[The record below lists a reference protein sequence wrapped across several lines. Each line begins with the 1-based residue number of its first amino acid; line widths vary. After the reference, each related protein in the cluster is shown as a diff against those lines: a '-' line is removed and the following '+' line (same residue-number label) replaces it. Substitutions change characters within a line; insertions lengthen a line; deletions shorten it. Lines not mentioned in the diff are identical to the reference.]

1 MRLGLKQHC
10 LRSIPL
16 GLTTLRLFLGPL
28 ALVCAWQHWPRILFA
43 PILIIATLSDI
54 YDGILARRLGVATSW
69 LRRYDSITDVIY
81 YLFILYCTW
90 LVRNAAIKSHW
101 LPISLLVVSELATIL
116 LSIIR
121 FGVLPA
127 THTYMAKC
135 YGLCLLGCCLGFLAF
150 NAPGWI
156 ITVLAVIGVTANS
169 EISVILLMA
178 KVAPVDVKS
187 IFSRRHPQEGQS
199 SLHSPDA

>member
-1 MRLGLKQHC
+1 MNIGPTRPRL
-10 LRSIPL
+10 RWIPFAL
-16 GLTTLRLFLGPL
+16 STLRLLLGPL
-28 ALVCAWQHWPRILFA
+28 ALACAVFGWPKILFA

-69 LRRYDSITDVIY
+69 LRRYDSVTDVIY
-81 YLFILYCTW
+81 YLFILYCAWIAQKT
-90 LVRNAAIKSHW
+90 AIKSHW
-101 LPISLLVVSELATIL
+101 LPISLLVGSEIATIF
-116 LSIIR
+116 LSLFR

-127 THTYMAKC
+127 THTYMAKL

-156 ITVLAVIGVTANS
+156 ITVLAVVGVAANS
-169 EISVILLMA
+169 EISAILLMR

-187 IFSRRHPQEGQS
+187 VFSRRHPQEGQS